1 MNTRRVTGMEEV
13 TREIIGDK
21 GRIRGIEGVAV
32 GAAVVVVVVA
42 VVGAVR
48 IGGNKDAVVGKRVEG
63 NVKERA
69 TKTNATG
76 VIGTIIT
83 VIAQDRIGGDRAR
96 VALDRRP
103 LHDIRDK
110 TK

>member
-32 GAAVVVVVVA
+32 GAAVVA

-48 IGGNKDAVVGKRVEG
+48 IGGNKDAVVGKRAEG
-63 NVKERA
+63 NVEGRA

-83 VIAQDRIGGDRAR
+83 LIPQDRIVGDRAR

-103 LHDIRDK
+103 LHDIRAK